1 MCNGRASLNS
11 MRSLPLVFERVSR
24 LLKCHSNFLGIH
36 TYILEL
42 TKLITPHANGEP
54 LFKWSSSHSH
64 ILPPILLVVWSTNG
78 DGIVLLLPRQVF
90 MMILLMELRV
100 GNARLNCF
108 ILHRTYCRARCT
120 LNKKILNLLNEE
132 RFLEKAVV
140 ELV

>member
-1 MCNGRASLNS
+1 MPFKLFGGS
-11 MRSLPLVFERVSR
+11 
-24 LLKCHSNFLGIH
+24 IH

-64 ILPPILLVVWSTNG
+64 ILPPILLVVWSANG

-90 MMILLMELRV
+90 KMITTDGIEGRQRQTKLCHPSDLL
-100 GNARLNCF
+100 A
-108 ILHRTYCRARCT
+108 RARCT

-132 RFLEKAVV
+132 SVSGESSGRASLS
-140 ELV
+140 L